1 MFVVDLQINDKYCVN
16 VNIVY
21 IVLVVHN
28 SFFAAYAGLTGAVSL
43 RKAERRLR
51 RVVHL
56 FTLNSCYCVK
66 SISLNR

>member
-1 MFVVDLQINDKYCVN
+1 MAVICGALIAAQQI
-16 VNIVY
+16 
-21 IVLVVHN
+21 
-28 SFFAAYAGLTGAVSL
+28 FAAYAGLAGEVSL

-66 SISLNR
+66 SMSLNR